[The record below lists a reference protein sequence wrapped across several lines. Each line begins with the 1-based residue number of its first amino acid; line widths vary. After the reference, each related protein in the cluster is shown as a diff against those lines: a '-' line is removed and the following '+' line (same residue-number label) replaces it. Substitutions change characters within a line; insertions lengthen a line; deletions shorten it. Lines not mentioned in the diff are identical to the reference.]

1 MGSNTLATQKN
12 TLFAFTMLIFS
23 FCFMSSDAV
32 AAEQASSA
40 QSNPVGL
47 KQLPIETMHES
58 EQAKRHDEQY
68 VVLISLDGFRH
79 DYIELHNAKYLGAIA
94 KEGVR
99 AASMIP
105 VYPSNTFP
113 NHISLVTGL
122 LPKHHGIV
130 NNRFYDKS
138 RPAKDGYAKYKLGY
152 GRMDST
158 WITATP
164 FWNLVEYHG
173 MKAATFFWPESDA
186 RISGAQPSYFFHYS
200 KYADYQQRIDQI
212 IHWLKLP
219 EGARPRFIAGYFSL
233 TDTVGHD
240 EGPFSEKTHHAVQN
254 VDALIGQLH
263 QRIKALNLPVNL
275 VVVSDHGMTPVDE
288 AQLIEVES
296 LSIPDSLIIENEGA
310 QVHLYAKESVSRED
324 ITKEFD
330 RLTAIAQNRYL
341 VLNEQ
346 QRALRHMEAGN
357 RTGDII
363 LEIAPPARFK
373 NAGSMHTSKGGHGYE
388 NTLPDMGATF
398 VATGPAFKINK
409 TLPAF
414 SNLEVYPALA
424 KILGITPLT
433 PIDGELDVLA
443 QGLTL

>member
-1 MGSNTLATQKN
+1 M
-12 TLFAFTMLIFS
+12 
-23 FCFMSSDAV
+23 
-32 AAEQASSA
+32 
-40 QSNPVGL
+40 
-47 KQLPIETMHES
+47 
-58 EQAKRHDEQY
+58 
-68 VVLISLDGFRH
+68 
-79 DYIELHNAKYLGAIA
+79 
-94 KEGVR
+94 
-99 AASMIP
+99 
-105 VYPSNTFP
+105 
-113 NHISLVTGL
+113 
-122 LPKHHGIV
+122 
-130 NNRFYDKS
+130 
-138 RPAKDGYAKYKLGY
+138 
-152 GRMDST
+152 
-158 WITATP
+158 
-164 FWNLVEYHG
+164 
-173 MKAATFFWPESDA
+173 
-186 RISGAQPSYFFHYS
+186 
-200 KYADYQQRIDQI
+200 
-212 IHWLKLP
+212 
-219 EGARPRFIAGYFSL
+219 
-233 TDTVGHD
+233 GHD
-240 EGPFSEKTHHAVQN
+240 EGPFSEKTLHAVQN

-296 LSIPDSLIIENEGA
+296 LSIPDSFIIENEGA

-324 ITKEFD
+324 ITEEFD